1 MGVSWRSLDRLSLSA
16 RLALLLLA
24 VGLTPLVL
32 SQVLSVRLYER
43 RVLNSEIDYLEQIAT
58 KKVDQVEGL
67 LTTKGIELD
76 ELAHSA
82 EVRSDLPALR
92 RAATKASAPEA
103 SATKASATE
112 ASTTDVSAQALRS
125 RYRELAQRN
134 GFVDLLVLDAG
145 GRRLLFSSSPA
156 PPPGLRPGQA
166 LPASSRLHTL
176 LQRFTAW
183 SGVAVTPLDLDPS
196 LGFPVAYVG
205 ARLPSPGPDRLLL
218 VGVLDGRSFER
229 VIQSRFENLEHAS
242 RVALVREQ
250 AAGDALSFRPVVQAA
265 GSARDSQ
272 PLRVL
277 SRHGRLDPGSRLR
290 GDGGAG
296 VVRRGQSETLLAAWR
311 EIPLTSVSVL
321 ATMTEA
327 EALRYSRDL
336 QDTLRW
342 LLLLTV
348 VLVAVAGV
356 LLGRRLA
363 RPILELHEAV
373 QHFDPEQE
381 GSLHLVQVRGEGEIA
396 TLARTINRM
405 VLRIQERNAHLRQ
418 TSEKLDTYI
427 QTVQTA
433 LLALDFNGRVQLLN
447 RSGCSLL
454 GLDPQGWQGLDW
466 LALVVEEDRELVR
479 IWLQQ
484 ASRGVLPPKA
494 MLEYSLI
501 NGVGERRLMCWYL
514 SLLEDGE
521 GRPAALLGSGEDI
534 TERRAQ
540 EQELE
545 QARLD
550 AEQANAAKSE
560 FLSRMSHELRTPMN
574 AIIGMSHLALR
585 TALDL
590 RQRDYV
596 QKISAA
602 AQNLLGII
610 NDILDFSKIEAGHL
624 SLETTDFQLET
635 VLADV
640 TNLVADRIF
649 SRGVELLV
657 SVSEEVPDAL
667 IGDPL
672 RLSQVLIN
680 LLGNAAKF
688 TEQGQITLRITA
700 AERQAE
706 RVELLFAVEDTGIG
720 MTEEQQQ
727 GLFEAF
733 TQAEASTT
741 RRYGGTG
748 LGLAICRR
756 LMELMGGSISVSS
769 QPGQGSC
776 FTARAWFGIGERP
789 LPRVV
794 PDALNG
800 MRVLIVDDNPV
811 ALEVADGLLSHLPL
825 RRDSAA
831 AGEQAL
837 GMLRQA
843 ARTND
848 PYGLVLLDWH
858 LGSGPDGLA
867 LACQLR
873 ADPAV
878 PQPRIVLITAY
889 GHDLADQHPDVSCVD
904 ACLSKPLQAS
914 ALIDVLA
921 ELFGEG
927 PVSRQHR
934 ALAEQERRLQT
945 SLQGLRVLLVE
956 DNPINQQIAEELL
969 AIVGVQVCTAANGLE
984 ALEVL
989 QDLGGADAAAPL
1001 PFDLVLLDLNMPEMD
1016 GWEFA
1021 RHIRRDARWA
1031 NLPLLAMTAHAMQQE
1046 RERCLAVGMQDH
1058 ISKPIDPQRLY
1069 DRLLHWSGRGGD
1081 QASTLLA
1088 APPPASVGLAIEGF
1102 DTERALERVG
1112 GNVRLYQRLLTSFVH
1127 TQADAPERLAAA
1139 LAADQRTE
1147 AERIVHTI
1155 KGVAA
1160 NLGATAL
1167 ADAAACLDAEIL
1179 RGPAPDAL
1187 VQQFGHQLALAMT
1200 AIEAVLAQEQAP
1212 LPDSS
1217 TTGGS
1222 PPPPEHLS
1230 EDQRQ
1235 LLSRLRQLL
1244 TAADGEALDLLERND
1259 AELRSILGQSGYNAF
1274 VASLQRFDFAAAL
1287 HAVSAAIAFIPE
1299 VSG

>member
-43 RVLNSEIDYLEQIAT
+43 RVLNGEIDYLEQIAT

-92 RAATKASAPEA
+92 RVATD
-103 SATKASATE
+103 ASATE
-112 ASTTDVSAQALRS
+112 ASAQALRS
-125 RYRELAQRN
+125 RYRDLAQRN
-134 GFVDLLVLDAG
+134 GFVDLLVLDGG

-156 PPPGLRPGQA
+156 PLPGLRPGQA

-183 SGVAVTPLDLDPS
+183 SDVAVTPLDLDPS
-196 LGFPVAYVG
+196 LGSPVAYVG
-205 ARLPSPGPDRLLL
+205 ARLPSLGPDRLLL

-229 VIQSRFENLEHAS
+229 VIQSRFENLEHSS

-272 PLRVL
+272 PLRYL
-277 SRHGRLDPGSRLR
+277 SRHGGFDPGSRLR

-296 VVRRGQSETLLAAWR
+296 FVRRGQSETLLAAWR

-447 RSGCSLL
+447 RSGCTLL
-454 GLDPQGWQGLDW
+454 GLAPQGWQGLDW
-466 LALVVEEDRELVR
+466 LALVVEEDRELVQ
-479 IWLQQ
+479 IWIQQ

-494 MLEYSLI
+494 VLEYSLI

-521 GRPAALLGSGEDI
+521 GQPAALLGSGEDI
-534 TERRAQ
+534 TDRRAQ
-540 EQELE
+540 ERELE

-585 TALDL
+585 TALDV

-649 SRGVELLV
+649 SRGVELLI

-700 AERQAE
+700 GERQGE

-794 PDALNG
+794 PDGLNG

-831 AGEQAL
+831 AGDQAL

-843 ARTND
+843 ARNDD
-848 PYGLVLLDWH
+848 PYGLVLLDWQ

-889 GHDLADQHPDVSCVD
+889 GHDLADQHPDISCVD

-921 ELFGEG
+921 ELFGAGRG
-927 PVSRQHR
+927 PRQHHR
-934 ALAEQERRLQT
+934 ALADQERRLQA

-969 AIVGVQVCTAANGLE
+969 AIVGVEVCTAANGLE

-989 QDLGGADAAAPL
+989 QDLSGADAADPL

-1021 RHIRRDARWA
+1021 RHIRLDARWA

-1046 RERCLAVGMQDH
+1046 RERCLAIGMQDH

-1069 DRLLHWSGRGGD
+1069 ERLLHWSGRGGD
-1081 QASTLLA
+1081 QAPTLLA
-1088 APPPASVGLAIEGF
+1088 PPPPASEGLAIEGF
-1102 DTERALERVG
+1102 DTDRALERVG
-1112 GNVRLYQRLLTSFVH
+1112 GNVRLYQRLLNSFVH

-1139 LAADQRTE
+1139 LGADQRTE

-1167 ADAAACLDAEIL
+1167 ADAAACLNAEIL
-1179 RGPAPDAL
+1179 RGQAPDEL
-1187 VQQFGHQLALAMT
+1187 VQQFGHQLAQAMA
-1200 AIEAVLAQEQAP
+1200 AIKAVLAQEQGP
-1212 LPDSS
+1212 LPDLT
-1217 TTGGS
+1217 TTGG
-1222 PPPPEHLS
+1222 PPLAPEQLS

-1235 LLSRLRQLL
+1235 LLRRLRQLL

-1259 AELRSILGQSGYNAF
+1259 SELRSILGLSAYNAF
-1274 VASLQRFDFAAAL
+1274 IASLQRFDFAAAL
-1287 HAVSAAIAFIPE
+1287 HAVSAAIAVIPE